1 MNAEK
6 SSFKPQIWESVEI
19 SNYKGQDIIIIII
32 SKLMQKQKIE
42 KNPQESARMEAAR
55 MEGNREIDI
64 MLNMI

>member
-1 MNAEK
+1 
-6 SSFKPQIWESVEI
+6 VEI